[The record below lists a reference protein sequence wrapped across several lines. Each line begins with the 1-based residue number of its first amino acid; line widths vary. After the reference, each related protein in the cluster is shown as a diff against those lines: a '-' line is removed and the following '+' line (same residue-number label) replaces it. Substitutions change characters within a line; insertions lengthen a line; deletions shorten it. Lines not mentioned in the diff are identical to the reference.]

1 MRNFVQ
7 EGDTLTLTPTAA
19 VASGVGYLF
28 GAAIFGV
35 ATNDVAANAPG
46 EFITEGVVT
55 IGKTSA
61 LAISVGDRVFWDAT
75 NKVVNKTSTA
85 QQCVGV
91 AVAAAGNPSETVAI
105 KLGQYLPAA
114 T

>member
-1 MRNFVQ
+1 MQTYVQ
-7 EGDTLTLTPTAA
+7 SGASLTLTPGADVAA
-19 VASGVGYLF
+19 GVGYLH

-35 ATNDVAANAPG
+35 AVAAVTSGAPG
-46 EFITEGVVT
+46 AFITEGVVT

-61 LAISVGDRVFWDAT
+61 LAINVGDRVFWDAT
-75 NKVVNKTSTA
+75 NKVVNKTSAA

-91 AVAAAGNPSETVAI
+91 AVEAAANPSATVKI
-105 KLGQYLPAA
+105 KLGHFVPVA